1 MPMFIIS
8 LIILVFNKGLL
19 LLAIQFNGVN
29 FKVHQFKKNIYALS
43 GRFVLLAK
51 WYKMKNF
58 SKLITDLNCLSFKNK
73 LQKS

>member
-1 MPMFIIS
+1 MFIIS

-51 WYKMKNF
+51 
-58 SKLITDLNCLSFKNK
+58 
-73 LQKS
+73 